1 MGFFNNLFGS
11 DTKKSISAVIT
22 TTQNNI
28 FKIYRV
34 RNPSDALKMKAS
46 VYLCISGIASI
57 NEVQMSSKNHKL
69 SSSVMKMIIDKIVN
83 DSRKLTEPLSTKVS
97 YLANNEEDLKLI
109 LACFPTPISKNA
121 IINGL
126 AAFDALYLSKAESLI
141 ESINERRGDPVGSI
155 RYTALVVQDGVFGGD
170 QSSEHFMEMCVE
182 MGKFGLKLVEAL

>member
-83 DSRKLTEPLSTKVS
+83 D
-97 YLANNEEDLKLI
+97 
-109 LACFPTPISKNA
+109 
-121 IINGL
+121 
-126 AAFDALYLSKAESLI
+126 
-141 ESINERRGDPVGSI
+141 
-155 RYTALVVQDGVFGGD
+155 
-170 QSSEHFMEMCVE
+170 
-182 MGKFGLKLVEAL
+182 